1 MSTVIRMAR
10 GGTKKRPYYR
20 IVVADKRRARDG
32 RYIERLG
39 NYDPLLADQKSKV
52 DVERVK
58 YWLGAGALPSE
69 RVTKLLKLHGVE
81 VKVPKRMT
89 GPGKPPPRAN
99 KAKRSGK
106 KGGDSAAAAPAEAA
120 KA

>member
-32 RYIERLG
+32 RYIERVG
-39 NYDPLLADQKSKV
+39 NYDPLLTDEKSKV

-58 YWLGAGALPSE
+58 YWLGTGALPSE
-69 RVTKLLKLHGVE
+69 RVAKLLKLHGVE

-89 GPGKPPPRAN
+89 GPGKPPARVN
-99 KAKRSGK
+99 KAKRSAK
-106 KGGDSAAAAPAEAA
+106 KGGEAPAAEAP